1 MANTL
6 GGQAMENKV
15 QVLILDD
22 EPIVGKRLAPALA
35 KLGCEV
41 ESYEDP
47 KKALERIEAK
57 TFDIVVTD
65 IRMEEIDGI
74 EILEKVKEKSD
85 HTKVIMITGY
95 ATVEVAREALG
106 KGAFDFIAKPFKPN
120 DLREVIVRAAEA
132 LGFKNLG

>member
-1 MANTL
+1 
-6 GGQAMENKV
+6 MENKV

-41 ESYEDP
+41 ESFEDP
-47 KKALERIEAK
+47 KKALERIEEK

-74 EILEKVKEKSD
+74 EILEKVKARSD

-132 LGFKNLG
+132 LGFKNMG